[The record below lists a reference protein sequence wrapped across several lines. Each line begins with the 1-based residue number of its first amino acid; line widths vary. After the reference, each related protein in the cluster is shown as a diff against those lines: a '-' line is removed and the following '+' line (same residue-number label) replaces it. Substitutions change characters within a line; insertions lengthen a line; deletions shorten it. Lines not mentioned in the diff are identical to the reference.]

1 MRPLDLAI
9 VVAYLALV
17 VGAGFFFGR
26 RQQTTRRYFLA
37 GHDVPWW
44 AIAASIV
51 ATETSTITFISVPGI
66 AWAEGGD
73 FRFLQVVFGYVV
85 ARVIIAT
92 VFMPWYFRGEL
103 VTVYAL
109 LQTRFGP
116 SVKALAASLFV
127 LVRTAGDGVRLL
139 LTAFVLAA
147 LFPDFGV
154 SGALIGLGLVM
165 IFFTLL
171 GGIEAVVWIEV
182 VQLAI
187 YLGGAIAVMVVLGRD
202 VGFGNALAVGAAAGK
217 LRLFDFSLDLTKTY
231 NFWSGLIG
239 GTFLTL
245 STHGTDHY
253 LVQRYLCTDRP
264 RSAAKALLASAVV
277 VLVQFAMFLWIG
289 VLLFAFYRAHYG
301 GRAPVSTPDQVFPH
315 FIAHHLP
322 VGLSGLVIAAIL
334 AAAMSSSLNAVAAAV
349 VSDLMRPRDEVRAMR
364 LSRVV
369 TVLAGVAQV
378 AVGLAMQHTE
388 RSGLNV
394 VLAVAALVNGPILG
408 VFLLGATKRATTRSA
423 LVGMSC
429 GIAAVSWTAFATDV
443 AWPWYA
449 VVGSLVTV
457 GVGASVAAFPTGSVP
472 APQPR
477 PLGE

>member
-1 MRPLDLAI
+1 LRPLDLAI

-66 AWAEGGD
+66 AWAKGGD
-73 FRFLQVVFGYVV
+73 FRFLQVVFGYMV

-127 LVRTAGDGVRLL
+127 LVRTTADGVRLL

-147 LFPDFGV
+147 VFQAVGV
-154 SGALIGLGLVM
+154 SGAIVGLGLVM
-165 IFFTLL
+165 IVFTLV

-182 VQLAI
+182 AQLAI
-187 YLGGAIAVMVVLGRD
+187 YLAGAVAVLCLLLGE
-202 VGFGNALAVGAAAGK
+202 VGLGEALAVGEAAGK
-217 LRLFDFSLDLTKTY
+217 LRLFDFSLDLTKSYT
-231 NFWSGLIG
+231 FWSGLIG

-245 STHGTDHY
+245 STHGTDQY

-264 RSAAKALLASAVV
+264 KSAAKALLASAAV
-277 VLVQFAMFLWIG
+277 VLVQFALFLSIG
-289 VLLFAFYRAHYG
+289 VLLFAFYRAYYAG
-301 GRAPVSTPDQVFPH
+301 GAPVTAPDQVFPH

-322 VGLSGLVIAAIL
+322 VGLSGLVVAAIL
-334 AAAMSSSLNAVAAAV
+334 AAAMSSSLNAVAATV
-349 VSDLMRPRDEVRAMR
+349 VSDLMRPRDDLQALRWSR
-364 LSRVV
+364 LV

-378 AVGLAMQHTE
+378 AMGLAMQHTA
-388 RSGLNV
+388 RSGLDT
-394 VLAVAALVNGPILG
+394 VLGIASLVNGPILG
-408 VFLLGATKRATTRSA
+408 VFFLGATKRASTRSA
-423 LVGMSC
+423 LIGMSA
-429 GIAAVSWTAFATDV
+429 GIVAVAWTAFATRT

-449 VVGSLVTV
+449 VVGSLVTF
-457 GVGASVAAFPTGSVP
+457 GVGMAVAAIP
-472 APQPR
+472 AASLREAAPR
-477 PLGE
+477 PIGE

>member
-37 GHDVPWW
+37 GHAVPWW

-66 AWAEGGD
+66 AWAKGGD

-85 ARVIIAT
+85 ARVLISIF
-92 VFMPWYFRGEL
+92 FMPWYFRGEL

-127 LVRTAGDGVRLL
+127 IMRTVADGVRLL
-139 LTAFVLAA
+139 LTAFVVAA
-147 LFPDFGV
+147 VFKLVGV
-154 SGALIGLGLVM
+154 SGAVVGLGVVM
-165 IFFTLL
+165 IVFTLF

-187 YLGGAIAVMVVLGRD
+187 YLGGAVAVMIVLGRD
-202 VGFGNALAVGAAAGK
+202 VGFGDALAAGAAAGK
-217 LRLFDFSLDLTKTY
+217 LRVFDFSLDRTRSYT
-231 NFWSGLIG
+231 FWSGLIG
-239 GTFLTL
+239 GTFLTM
-245 STHGTDHY
+245 STHGTDQY

-277 VLVQFAMFLWIG
+277 VLAQFVMFLTIG
-289 VLLFAFYRAHYG
+289 VLLFAFYRSRYPG
-301 GRAPVSTPDQVFPH
+301 GAPIAAPDQVFPH
-315 FIAHHLP
+315 FIANHLP
-322 VGLSGLVIAAIL
+322 AGLSGLVVAAIL
-334 AAAMSSSLNAVAAAV
+334 AAAMSSSLNAIAATV
-349 VSDLMRPRDEVRAMR
+349 VSDLARPRDDRQALR
-364 LSRVV
+364 LSRVI
-369 TVLAGVAQV
+369 TVLAGVAQI
-378 AVGLAMQHTE
+378 AVGIAMQHTA
-388 RSGLNV
+388 RSGLDT
-394 VLAVAALVNGPILG
+394 VLGIASLVNGPILG
-408 VFLLGATKRATTRSA
+408 VFFLGATKRASRRSA
-423 LVGMSC
+423 LIGMSA
-429 GIAAVSWTAFATDV
+429 GIAAVAWTAFATDT
-443 AWPWYA
+443 AWPWFA
-449 VVGSLVTV
+449 VVGSLVTF
-457 GVGASVAAFPTGSVP
+457 GVGMAVAAIPTGEVA

-477 PLGE
+477 ALGE

>member
-1 MRPLDLAI
+1 
-9 VVAYLALV
+9 
-17 VGAGFFFGR
+17 
-26 RQQTTRRYFLA
+26 
-37 GHDVPWW
+37 
-44 AIAASIV
+44 
-51 ATETSTITFISVPGI
+51 
-66 AWAEGGD
+66 
-73 FRFLQVVFGYVV
+73 
-85 ARVIIAT
+85 
-92 VFMPWYFRGEL
+92 
-103 VTVYAL
+103 
-109 LQTRFGP
+109 
-116 SVKALAASLFV
+116 
-127 LVRTAGDGVRLL
+127 
-139 LTAFVLAA
+139 
-147 LFPDFGV
+147 
-154 SGALIGLGLVM
+154 
-165 IFFTLL
+165 
-171 GGIEAVVWIEV
+171 
-182 VQLAI
+182 
-187 YLGGAIAVMVVLGRD
+187 
-202 VGFGNALAVGAAAGK
+202 
-217 LRLFDFSLDLTKTY
+217 
-231 NFWSGLIG
+231 
-239 GTFLTL
+239 
-245 STHGTDHY
+245 
-253 LVQRYLCTDRP
+253 
-264 RSAAKALLASAVV
+264 
-277 VLVQFAMFLWIG
+277 
-289 VLLFAFYRAHYG
+289 
-301 GRAPVSTPDQVFPH
+301 APVSAPDQVFPH